1 LTKPTTAL
9 RGIKGKQMYTLSY
22 LSKRGAGIQKY
33 RTSLT
38 DIGEE
43 LVKLFNRRIEA
54 KLTNDS
60 GETIGRVYKENGRW
74 NYFYE
79 DFEAEGE
86 AK

>member
-1 LTKPTTAL
+1 MILMNGRKPS
-9 RGIKGKQMYTLSY
+9 YTLSY
-22 LSKRGAGIQKY
+22 LSKRGAGIQKH

>member
-1 LTKPTTAL
+1 MILMNGRKPS
-9 RGIKGKQMYTLSY
+9 YTLRY
-22 LSKRGAGIQKY
+22 LSKSGGEIQKC
-33 RTSLT
+33 RESLT

-54 KLTNDS
+54 RLTNAK

-79 DFEAEGE
+79 DFEADFEAAGEG
-86 AK
+86 K